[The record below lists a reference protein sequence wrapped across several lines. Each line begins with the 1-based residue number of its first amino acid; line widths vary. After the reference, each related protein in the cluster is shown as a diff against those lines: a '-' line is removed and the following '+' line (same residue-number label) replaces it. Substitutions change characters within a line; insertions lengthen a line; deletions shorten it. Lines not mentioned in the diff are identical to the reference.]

1 MLSVYNM
8 HNAYMQCIPLKWIF
22 NIQYKSNVVQTFRF
36 LTSSKMSFYHPTNKL
51 GVGKDYKEKKR
62 KSQNLDNSILN
73 SPFFPLW
80 IFSATLKLRK
90 NYNDISSRHSL
101 AVLISEFSVF
111 YTPSYQGFV
120 YTIITWLFT
129 LLSHSLCEI
138 ITTKQR

>member
-51 GVGKDYKEKKR
+51 GVGKDYKEKKKR

-73 SPFFPLW
+73 SPFFPTMN
-80 IFSATLKLRK
+80 F
-90 NYNDISSRHSL
+90 
-101 AVLISEFSVF
+101 
-111 YTPSYQGFV
+111 
-120 YTIITWLFT
+120 
-129 LLSHSLCEI
+129 
-138 ITTKQR
+138 